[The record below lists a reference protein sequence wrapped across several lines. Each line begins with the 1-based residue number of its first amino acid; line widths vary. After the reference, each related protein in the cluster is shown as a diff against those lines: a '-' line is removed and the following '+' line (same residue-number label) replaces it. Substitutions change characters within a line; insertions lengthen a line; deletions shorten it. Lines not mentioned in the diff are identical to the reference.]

1 VHQIKVHTSSTLG
14 EILNNR
20 EATSKIAKWAI
31 VLSMY
36 DNVYMPR
43 IAIKAQ
49 ALSDFMAEW
58 TEIQTCPK
66 ERELEYWTIN
76 LNVQKQE
83 FW

>member
-58 TEIQTCPK
+58 TEIQTRPK